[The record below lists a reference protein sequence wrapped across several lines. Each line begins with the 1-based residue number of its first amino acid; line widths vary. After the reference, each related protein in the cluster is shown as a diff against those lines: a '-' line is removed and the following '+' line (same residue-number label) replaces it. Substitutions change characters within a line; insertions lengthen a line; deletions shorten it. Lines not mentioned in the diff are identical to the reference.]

1 LAVRRLALA
10 GLVWALAAPAAA
22 RDFQSAT
29 AALLGSREGA
39 IVVADPTSGR
49 LLALVNPAMANAAF
63 PPGSAFKLVTAL
75 AAIEA
80 GLAAPS
86 RTMRCD
92 GRYRP
97 LGPVPAGFAPR
108 CWKPGGHGELTL
120 EEALAASCN
129 VAMMAWG
136 ERTGAASLH
145 AAARRAG
152 LGASPGRLPGPQDVR
167 ALVPMAMGE
176 GPRLSVTP
184 LQLAGLTG
192 AIATGTAPRL
202 PAWRPAP
209 PHGAPL
215 AQAATLKRL
224 RAGMR
229 ASVAT
234 GSSRQAAL
242 SALSAAG
249 KTGTASYTD
258 GTNRTY
264 GWFAGYAPADR
275 PRVVVVV
282 FLKQA
287 NGFADA
293 APLARRVLAAWH
305 QAGRP

>member
-1 LAVRRLALA
+1 MA
-10 GLVWALAAPAAA
+10 GLAWALAAGPAAA
-22 RDFQSAT
+22 RDFQSTT
-29 AALLGSREGA
+29 AALLGPREGA

-49 LLALVNPAMANAAF
+49 LLALVNPAMANAAY

-92 GRYRP
+92 GTYRP
-97 LGPVPAGFAPR
+97 LGPVPTGFAPR
-108 CWKPGGHGELTL
+108 CWKPGGHGDLTL

-136 ERTGAASLH
+136 ERTGGESLH
-145 AAARRAG
+145 AVARRAG
-152 LGASPGRLPGPQDVR
+152 LGVLPGRLPGPQDVR
-167 ALVPMAMGE
+167 SLVPMSMGE
-176 GPRLSVTP
+176 GPRLAVTP
-184 LQLAGLTG
+184 LQLAGLIG
-192 AIATGTAPRL
+192 AIATGRTPRL

-209 PHGAPL
+209 ARGVPL
-215 AQAATLKRL
+215 ADVATLKRL

-229 ASVAT
+229 ASVVA

-242 SALSAAG
+242 NALSVAG

-282 FLKQA
+282 FLKAA

-293 APLARRVLAAWH
+293 APLAKRVLEAWH